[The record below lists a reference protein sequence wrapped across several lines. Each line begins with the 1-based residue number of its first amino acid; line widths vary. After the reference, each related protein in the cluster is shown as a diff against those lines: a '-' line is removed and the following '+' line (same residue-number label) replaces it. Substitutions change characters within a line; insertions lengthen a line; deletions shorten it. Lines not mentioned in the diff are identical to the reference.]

1 MSDATTS
8 ATSSVNAAAA
18 PATAPERPKLS
29 RLFRLQYESAQEAWV
44 LLYPEGMVQLNA
56 SAAEIL
62 RRCDGQRH
70 LDDILAELQALFNVQ
85 GIREQVV
92 ALVQEGQRRG
102 WID

>member
-1 MSDATTS
+1 MSDATSAS
-8 ATSSVNAAAA
+8 ATPPGDAL
-18 PATAPERPKLS
+18 PAHPRLS
-29 RLFRLQYESAQEAWV
+29 RLFRLQFESAQNAWV

-70 LDDILAELQALFNVQ
+70 FDDIVAELQALFNVQ
-85 GIREQVV
+85 GIREQVA